1 MLNKSVQ
8 TLKEYTGPLLLAL
21 VIGALAGLGVV
32 MFRWL
37 ILFGQEVLWPAGAN
51 FVEQVR
57 HAGWWWKLLIPAGMG
72 LLVGPIIT
80 FWAPEVRG
88 PGVPEVMEALA
99 LRGGRIR
106 HRVTLIKA
114 FVTAGLI
121 SAGASVGREGP
132 VVQIGSSI
140 GSSLTQMLKLRRDS
154 RRLAVAC
161 GAAAGI
167 AATFQA
173 PMAGTLFAVEVLLF
187 DLEIASLS
195 NIVISAV
202 TGTMVARAFWQ
213 GPQIF
218 EIPDFFMAHPAELL
232 LYFFLGLVAGLI
244 SLVLMGA
251 IFSLP
256 RLWKRVGV
264 PDWLSPALGGLL
276 VGIVALYCPWALGV
290 GYESID
296 AALAGKVSLVF
307 ALTLLVAK
315 IVATGFSIGSGMSG
329 GIFAPSLFIGA
340 ALGSLVGLVAQSLW
354 PESGLVPAHYA
365 LIGMGAMVS
374 GTTLAPITAVLT
386 IFELT
391 YTYQVILPLMVSCIA
406 SLTVVRLLHGYSIYE
421 TKLLL
426 KGVNIVKGHEVNVLR
441 GMRVGEHMSM
451 DLQVLRTDT
460 PFSEIASAM
469 EQSPFPHFLVLDS
482 QDRLSGVL
490 TLRDCRKYFAH
501 PELCRPDTTASL
513 LMVKELVLVDEET
526 DMETAF
532 HIFARHNISFLPVVR
547 SDDPK
552 TVVGQLKKTDLFA
565 AYDQYVLKERLLPPM
580 GWVCPQPRTQAT
592 VFGGRKL

>member
-1 MLNKSVQ
+1 
-8 TLKEYTGPLLLAL
+8 
-21 VIGALAGLGVV
+21 
-32 MFRWL
+32 
-37 ILFGQEVLWPAGAN
+37 
-51 FVEQVR
+51 
-57 HAGWWWKLLIPAGMG
+57 MG
-72 LLVGPIIT
+72 LLIGPIIT

-106 HRVTLIKA
+106 HRVTLIKT

-140 GSSLTQMLKLRRDS
+140 GSSLTQMLKLGRDS

-202 TGTMVARAFWQ
+202 TGTMVARAFWEEA
-213 GPQIF
+213 QIF
-218 EIPDFFMAHPAELL
+218 KVPDFFMAHPAELL
-232 LYFFLGLVAGLI
+232 LYFFLGLVAGFI

-256 RLWKRVGV
+256 RFWRRIGV
-264 PDWLSPALGGLL
+264 PDWLGPALGGLL

-290 GYESID
+290 GYESIN
-296 AALAGKVSLVF
+296 AALVGKVSLVF
-307 ALTLLVAK
+307 ALTLLIA
-315 IVATGFSIGSGMSG
+315 
-329 GIFAPSLFIGA
+329 
-340 ALGSLVGLVAQSLW
+340 
-354 PESGLVPAHYA
+354 
-365 LIGMGAMVS
+365 
-374 GTTLAPITAVLT
+374 LT

-391 YTYQVILPLMVSCIA
+391 YSYQVILPLMVSCIA

-441 GMRVGEHMSM
+441 GMRVREHMST
-451 DLQVLRTDT
+451 DLQVLRTDA

-501 PELCRPDTTASL
+501 PELCEITHGQGHSYSGRRD
-513 LMVKELVLVDEET
+513 
-526 DMETAF
+526 
-532 HIFARHNISFLPVVR
+532 RHGNGLSPF
-547 SDDPK
+547 
-552 TVVGQLKKTDLFA
+552 
-565 AYDQYVLKERLLPPM
+565 
-580 GWVCPQPRTQAT
+580 CQA
-592 VFGGRKL
+592 